1 MLLANQAL
9 VKQVKDLEDEKKKL
23 KQEILTRDKTISQAN
38 RDIKTLRE
46 DQESLIAVIEKQKLQ
61 LEDW

>member
-9 VKQVKDLEDEKKKL
+9 VKQVKDLEEEKKKL

-38 RDIKTLRE
+38 RDIKTLKD